1 MPGSPPLS
9 GSLHACLRQI
19 KANSNNLSTITVG
32 GGGAL
37 ELSGSI
43 PLPFLST
50 SLSTDAPIKALGY
63 TATQEKAGL

>member
-32 GGGAL
+32 GAL

-50 SLSTDAPIKALGY
+50 SPSTDAPIKALGY